1 MTHELSTT
9 TLALLSILNDGQR
22 HAGTEIAKVLGVSRM
37 AIWKV
42 IQRLKNYNIEI
53 KSEHLG
59 YRLESP
65 LLLLEKSKIQKYI
78 HKDVMIDI
86 FESLPSTN
94 DYLKN
99 LGSTPPPHIC
109 LAEYQTHGRG
119 RMGRSWESPF
129 GRNIYCSM
137 SYVFQKDISEMAGLS
152 LVVGILMAKA
162 LEVVDQRFKPRLK
175 WPNDIYLEGKKVGG
189 ILIDLIAE
197 ANGTCK
203 AILGIGLNVNMKDIP
218 LKDVENWTCLEE
230 LVDQKLDR
238 NEVAGRIINSLFK
251 GMETFASQGFASF
264 LPDWKRLDFL
274 DNKKVTLT
282 SGQEVH
288 SGIAKGISPQGYLTL
303 ELPQGLKQFSH
314 GDTSLLKD

>member
-1 MTHELSTT
+1 MTHELSST
-9 TLALLSILNDGQR
+9 TLALLNILNDGQR
-22 HAGTEIAKVLGVSRM
+22 HAGTEIAEILGVSRM

-42 IQRLKNYNIEI
+42 IQRLKNYNIGI

-65 LLLLEKSKIQKYI
+65 LILLERSKIQKYI
-78 HKDVMIDI
+78 HKDIAIDI

-99 LGSTPPPHIC
+99 LGSATSPHIC
-109 LAEYQTHGRG
+109 LAEHQTNGRG
-119 RMGRSWESPF
+119 RLGRSWASPF
-129 GRNIYCSM
+129 GRNIYCSI
-137 SYVFQKDISEMAGLS
+137 SYVFKKDISEMAGLS
-152 LVVGILMAKA
+152 LLVGILTAKA
-162 LEVVDQRFKPRLK
+162 LEAVNQRFKPRLK
-175 WPNDIYLEGKKVGG
+175 WPNDIYIEGKKAGG

-218 LKDVENWTCLEE
+218 LKDVENWICLEE
-230 LVDQKLDR
+230 VVDQKLDR
-238 NEVAGRIINSLFK
+238 NKLVGEIINSLFK
-251 GMETFASQGFASF
+251 GMETFANQGFESF

-274 DNKKVTLT
+274 DNKKVSLT

-303 ELPQGLKQFSH
+303 ELPQGLKQFSY

>member
-1 MTHELSTT
+1 MTHELSST
-9 TLALLSILNDGQR
+9 TLALLNILNDGQR
-22 HAGTEIAKVLGVSRM
+22 HAGTEIAKTLGVSRM

-42 IQRLKNYNIEI
+42 IQRLKGYNIGI

-65 LLLLEKSKIQKYI
+65 LFLLEKSKIQKYLP
-78 HKDVMIDI
+78 KDVILDI
-86 FESLPSTN
+86 FESLPSSN

-99 LGSTPPPHIC
+99 LASTISPHIC
-109 LAEYQTHGRG
+109 LPEHQTKGRG
-119 RMGRSWESPF
+119 RLGRSWVSPF

-152 LVVGILMAKA
+152 LVVGILTAKA
-162 LEVVDQRFKPRLK
+162 LEILDQRFKPRLK

-203 AILGIGLNVNMKDIP
+203 AVLGIGLNVNMKDIP
-218 LKDVENWTCLEE
+218 LKDVKNWICLEE
-230 LVDQKLDR
+230 LVNQKLDR
-238 NEVAGRIINSLFK
+238 NQVVGEIISSLFK
-251 GMETFASQGFASF
+251 GMEIFASQGLAPF

-282 SGQEVH
+282 SGQEFY
-288 SGIAKGISPQGYLTL
+288 SGIAKSISPQGHLFL
-303 ELPQGLKQFSH
+303 ELPQGLKQFSY
-314 GDTSLLKD
+314 GDTRLLKD

>member
-1 MTHELSTT
+1 MTHELSST
-9 TLALLSILNDGQR
+9 TLALLNILNDGQR

-42 IQRLKNYNIEI
+42 VQRLKAYNIEI

-65 LLLLEKSKIQKYI
+65 LFLLEKSKIQKYI
-78 HKDVMIDI
+78 SKNITLDI

-99 LGSTPPPHIC
+99 LPSAPSPHIC
-109 LAEYQTHGRG
+109 LAEHQTNGRG
-119 RMGRSWESPF
+119 RLGRSWNSPF

-152 LVVGILMAKA
+152 LVVGILTAKA
-162 LEVVDQRFKPRLK
+162 LEVVDQRLKPRLK
-175 WPNDIYLEGKKVGG
+175 WPNDVYLEGKKAGG

-203 AILGIGLNVNMKDIP
+203 AIIGIGLNVNMKNIP
-218 LKDVENWTCLEE
+218 IKSVENWICLEE
-230 LVDQKLDR
+230 LMGQTLDR
-238 NEVAGRIINSLFK
+238 NQVAGEIINSLFK
-251 GMETFASQGFASF
+251 GMELFANGGLASF
-264 LPDWKRLDFL
+264 LSDWKRLDFL

-282 SGQEVH
+282 SEQEVY
-288 SGIAKGISPQGYLTL
+288 SGIAKGITPQGHLFL

-314 GDTSLLKD
+314 GDTSLFKD

>member
-9 TLALLSILNDGQR
+9 TLALLNILNDGQR
-22 HAGTEIAKVLGVSRM
+22 HAGTEIAKALGVSRM

-42 IQRLKNYNIEI
+42 IQRLKNYDIGI

-65 LLLLEKSKIQKYI
+65 LFLLEKSKIQKYI
-78 HKDVMIDI
+78 HKDVTIDI
-86 FESLPSTN
+86 FESLSSTN

-99 LGSTPPPHIC
+99 LTSTTSPHIC
-109 LAEYQTHGRG
+109 LAEHQINGRG
-119 RMGRSWESPF
+119 RLGRSWGSPF

-152 LVVGILMAKA
+152 LAVGILTVKT
-162 LEVVDQRFKPRLK
+162 LETLDQRLKPSLK
-175 WPNDIYLEGKKVGG
+175 WPNDIYLEEKKVGG

-203 AILGIGLNVNMKDIP
+203 AVLGIGLNVNMKDIP
-218 LKDVENWTCLEE
+218 LKNVEKWTCLEE
-230 LVDQKLDR
+230 VMDQKLDR
-238 NEVAGRIINSLFK
+238 NKVVGKMINSLYK
-251 GMETFASQGFASF
+251 GMETFANRGFASF

-282 SGQEVH
+282 SGQEVY
-288 SGIAKGISPQGYLTL
+288 SGIAKGISPQGHLIL
-303 ELPQGLKQFSH
+303 ELSQGLKQFSY
-314 GDTSLLKD
+314 GDTSLFKD

>member
-1 MTHELSTT
+1 MTHELSST
-9 TLALLSILNDGQR
+9 TLGLLNILNDGQR
-22 HAGTEIAKVLGVSRM
+22 HAGTEIAKALGISRM

-42 IQRLKNYNIEI
+42 VQRLKTYNIEI

-59 YRLESP
+59 YRLENP
-65 LLLLEKSKIQKYI
+65 LFLLEKSKIQKHL
-78 HKDVMIDI
+78 HKDVTLDI
-86 FESLPSTN
+86 FESLPSSN

-99 LGSTPPPHIC
+99 LTSTTSPHIC
-109 LAEYQTHGRG
+109 LVEHQTNGRG
-119 RMGRSWESPF
+119 RLGRSWASPF

-137 SYVFQKDISEMAGLS
+137 SYVFKKDISEMAGLS
-152 LVVGILMAKA
+152 LVVGILTAKA
-162 LEVVDQRFKPRLK
+162 LETVDQRFKPHLK

-203 AILGIGLNVNMKDIP
+203 AILGIGLNVNMKGIP
-218 LKDVENWTCLEE
+218 LKDVENWICLEE
-230 LVDQKLDR
+230 LVDKTLDR
-238 NEVAGRIINSLFK
+238 NQVVGEIINSLFK
-251 GMETFASQGFASF
+251 GMETFASQGLVSF

-303 ELPQGLKQFSH
+303 ELPQGLKQFSY
-314 GDTSLLKD
+314 GDTRLLKG